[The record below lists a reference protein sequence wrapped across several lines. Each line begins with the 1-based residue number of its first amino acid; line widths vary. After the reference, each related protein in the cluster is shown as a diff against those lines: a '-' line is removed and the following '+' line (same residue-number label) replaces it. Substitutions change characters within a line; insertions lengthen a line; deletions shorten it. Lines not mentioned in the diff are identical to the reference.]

1 MRTLALSLT
10 NGSAF
15 TRSLSALTALALFL
29 PLGGIFTVVETAHAD
44 YTQCADG
51 IDNDRDGRTDYPEDD
66 NCSSIDDTTEWADN
80 GVFVSVTDNRDTVSP
95 GEAVIYIIT
104 LKQQRDDVALMDV
117 MFHIPFQSGITYLSD
132 DGSIINGGATGRWI
146 KVAVFKNNTRRLSV
160 HAVIS
165 PYAKPEQL
173 LVTRVT
179 ANGSTASDTT
189 LVSTAGRAIPYP
201 ENQLQVSISDH
212 RDNAGP
218 GDVLDYLVTVR
229 NPERTGTTVH
239 VRVKIPVA
247 LQVTDARDADFIGN
261 EIVWQNVT
269 LDPGQEKT
277 FSFRAVVDTRAP
289 RSYAIQVVARAGNV
303 VAYDRTVTG
312 GSPYNLFATI
322 TDNRDTANRGDLLT
336 YAIHIDNTAGRLD
349 PDANINA
356 SLPIHGEFVSATE
369 GGTWDGRNV
378 RWMHIQVAPGG
389 SRDLMFTVRV
399 RSDAPDATLLRAT
412 ALVQGFTTSDITQ
425 VTGGAA
431 GLYGHPADDT
441 SAYDDNVLF
450 VRKTVIGNDDSSYI
464 QTTMSNVDVY
474 DQLMP
479 VTGIGDF
486 FSPLEDTG
494 KFLTPIASAAEGN
507 GLPLVVW
514 MAVMAIGM
522 ATGGVMGK
530 KYLA

>member
-1 MRTLALSLT
+1 MRT
-10 NGSAF
+10 SAF
-15 TRSLSALTALALFL
+15 TRSLGVLTALELFL
-29 PLGGIFTVVETAHAD
+29 PLGGMLTTVETAHAD

-51 IDNDRDGRTDYPEDD
+51 IDNDRDGQIDYPEDD
-66 NCSSIDDTTEWADN
+66 NCSSIDDKTEWADN

-95 GEAVIYIIT
+95 GEAVVYIIT
-104 LKQQRDDVALMDV
+104 LKQQRQDVALMDV
-117 MFHIPFQSGITYLSD
+117 AFHIPFQSGITYLSD

-189 LVSTAGRAIPYP
+189 RVSTAGRAIPYP

-247 LQVTDARDADFIGN
+247 LRVTDARDADFIGN

-269 LDPGQEKT
+269 LNPHQEKT

-336 YAIHIDNTAGRLD
+336 YVVRVDNTSGRLD
-349 PDANINA
+349 TNASIDA
-356 SLPIHGEFVSATE
+356 SLPIYSEFVSVTE
-369 GGTWDGRNV
+369 GGTWDGQNV
-378 RWMHIQVAPGG
+378 RWLRMQVAPGG
-389 SRDLMFTVRV
+389 SRDLLFTVRV
-399 RSDAPDATLLRAT
+399 RSDAPDGTLLRAT

-425 VTGGAA
+425 VTGGVA
-431 GLYGHPADDT
+431 GLYGHPADDR
-441 SAYDDNVLF
+441 SPYGSSVLS
-450 VRKTVIGNDDSSYI
+450 VRKTVVGSGDSSYI

-474 DQLMP
+474 DQVLMP
-479 VTGIGDF
+479 VTGIEDF
-486 FSPLEDTG
+486 FGPLEDSD
-494 KFLTPIASAAEGN
+494 KFLTPIAAAAEGN
-507 GLPLVVW
+507 GLPLVLW
-514 MAVMAIGM
+514 IAVISAGM
-522 ATGGVMGK
+522 IAGGALGK
-530 KYLA
+530 KFIA